1 MANPPLCGT
10 RGPIGARCSVLQQ
23 HQAGEGVES
32 DTRSRANQP
41 MLAVISNLL
50 QSMLAQ
56 VGNLLTAVPVDAL

>member
-1 MANPPLCGT
+1 
-10 RGPIGARCSVLQQ
+10 VLQQ

-56 VGNLLTAVPVDAL
+56 ATNGRSC